1 MSSSSMPQDVAR
13 SIDEN
18 PPAGTQT
25 ASTPGVNPF
34 SEKSGLPFELP
45 PFDEIAAEHYAPAFD
60 AGMAQHRAEVDAI
73 IANPEP
79 PTVEN
84 TIVALER
91 AGQLLNRTSI
101 VFFNLT
107 GTNSTPALR
116 AIESE
121 YAPKLTA
128 HSDAI
133 RLDPR
138 LFARI
143 DAVHSALGAGPDAVV
158 PDTEDSV
165 AEDEMLVRR
174 YHLDFVLAGA
184 ALDDEGRA
192 RLAELNQ
199 RLSTLSTA
207 FQQNLLQASEDAVLL
222 LESSDELDGLSAEAV
237 NTAADAA
244 AARGHA
250 GKFAITLILPSG
262 QPQLKH
268 LRNREVR
275 RRLFEASTNRASAG
289 DHDNRPLLVEMA
301 QLRADRAA
309 LLGFDTHADAKVAD
323 QTVRTSAAIDEFLG
337 RLVGPAMANAD
348 AEAAVLAELAAR
360 DGVEL
365 APWDWAF
372 YSERVRAERYDVDTA
387 ALRPY
392 FDLERVLHDGV
403 FFAASQL
410 YGIETGAPARP
421 RRLSPGRPGVG
432 GARRRRQPD
441 RVIPGR
447 LLRQGGQARWRLDE
461 QLRRPVVPDRVFSG
475 GVQRAEPAAT
485 SRGRA
490 RTART
495 GRGSHVVPRV
505 RPRAARLVLAG
516 HLSAV
521 VRHRCA
527 ARLRRVPEP
536 GQRDVDPLAGGPGEL
551 RQALRHRA
559 SRSRR
564 PSSMP
569 FGPPNSGAR
578 VSAPPSI
585 SPRPCWIR
593 PGTASRPDTVDHR
606 RCRIRAGGAAGRP
619 VSTHPL
625 IPPRYRTTYFQHIFA
640 GGYSAGYYSYIW
652 SEVLDAETVEWF
664 KENGGLRRENGDA
677 FRDKLLS
684 VGGSVDCHGGLPVGP
699 RPGRPRSGRCCDG
712 GAWTGQREA
721 VRGIRHRESPAS
733 TLPGV
738 TTLADYRHLAS
749 GKVRELYE
757 VDDELLLMVA
767 SDRISAYDHILPN
780 PIPDK
785 GRVLTAMSVFWFEL
799 LDRPGAEPRR
809 GVSTIRA
816 SRRGPRSGPAGAP
829 AGDAAGRMR
838 GPRLPDRLRPGRL
851 PAHRSGVRHRV
862 AGRPGG
868 GLEVA
873 GADLH
878 PGHQGRARRA
888 RRERHLRCGGGSGRS
903 ASARSSCAR

>member
-1 MSSSSMPQDVAR
+1 MSSSSMPPDVAR
-13 SIDEN
+13 QPIDVA
-18 PPAGTQT
+18 PPAEPQT
-25 ASTPGVNPF
+25 ESAPGPNPF
-34 SEKSGLPFELP
+34 FAKSGLPFELP
-45 PFDEIAAEHYAPAFD
+45 PFGEIAAEHYAPAFD

-79 PTVEN
+79 PTLEN
-84 TIVALER
+84 TVVALER

-143 DAVHSALGAGPDAVV
+143 DAVHSALQAV
-158 PDTEDSV
+158 PDSTDSV

-222 LESSDELDGLSAEAV
+222 LDSAAELDGLSAEAV

-268 LRNREVR
+268 LRNRDVR
-275 RRLFEASTNRASAG
+275 RRLFEASTTRASAG
-289 DHDNRPLLVEMA
+289 DHDNRPLIVEMA
-301 QLRADRAA
+301 HLRADRAA
-309 LLGFDTHADAKVAD
+309 LLGFATHADAKVAD

-360 DGVEL
+360 DGVDL

-410 YGIETGAPARP
+410 YGIEMVPRPDLVGYQQDVRVWEVRGADGNPIGLFLGDYFAREGKRGGAWMSNFVDQSFLSESSPVVFNVLNLPRPAAGEHALLELDEVRTLFHEFGHALHGSFSKVTYPRLSGTDVPRDFVEFPSQVNEMWILWPEVLENYARHFDTGEPLAPA
-421 RRLSPGRPGVG
+421 
-432 GARRRRQPD
+432 
-441 RVIPGR
+441 VIDAIR
-447 LLRQGGQARWRLDE
+447 AAE
-461 QLRRPVVPDRVFSG
+461 QWGEGFGTTEYL
-475 GVQRAEPAAT
+475 AAT
-485 SRGRA
+485 LLDQA
-490 RTART
+490 W
-495 GRGSHVVPRV
+495 
-505 RPRAARLVLAG
+505 
-516 HLSAV
+516 
-521 VRHRCA
+521 HR
-527 ARLRRVPEP
+527 
-536 GQRDVDPLAGGPGEL
+536 
-551 RQALRHRA
+551 
-559 SRSRR
+559 
-564 PSSMP
+564 
-569 FGPPNSGAR
+569 
-578 VSAPPSI
+578 
-585 SPRPCWIR
+585 IR
-593 PGTASRPDTVDHR
+593 PGTSISDVAEFEREALR
-606 RCRIRAGGAAGRP
+606 AAGID
-619 VSTHPL
+619 HPL
-625 IPPRYRTTYFQHIFA
+625 IPPRYRSTYFQHIFA

-664 KENGGLRRENGDA
+664 KENGGLRRENGDV

-684 VGGSVDCHGGLPVGP
+684 VGGSVDSMEAF
-699 RPGRPRSGRCCDG
+699 RS
-712 GAWTGQREA
+712 
-721 VRGIRHRESPAS
+721 VRGRAAEIGP
-733 TLPGV
+733 
-738 TTLADYRHLAS
+738 
-749 GKVRELYE
+749 
-757 VDDELLLMVA
+757 LL
-767 SDRISAYDHILPN
+767 RRR
-780 PIPDK
+780 
-785 GRVLTAMSVFWFEL
+785 G
-799 LDRPGAEPRR
+799 LDR
-809 GVSTIRA
+809 
-816 SRRGPRSGPAGAP
+816 
-829 AGDAAGRMR
+829 
-838 GPRLPDRLRPGRL
+838 
-851 PAHRSGVRHRV
+851 
-862 AGRPGG
+862 
-868 GLEVA
+868 
-873 GADLH
+873 
-878 PGHQGRARRA
+878 
-888 RRERHLRCGGGSGRS
+888 S
-903 ASARSSCAR
+903 A